1 MSNTASTGESE
12 PGPGEVYCRDCGTV
26 ISERAE
32 ICPNCGVRQRDPPK
46 GSLDTLIEELT
57 ASGNPFIAAV
67 LSVVFPGLGQL
78 YNRELEKGLVIM
90 VASVVALV
98 SVVVGVGILLYPAVW
113 IYALWDAYKVAERQ
127 SDEEPDTVVER
138 HVGSS
143 SDEDETEE
151 SS

>member
-1 MSNTASTGESE
+1 
-12 PGPGEVYCRDCGTV
+12 
-26 ISERAE
+26 
-32 ICPNCGVRQRDPPK
+32 
-46 GSLDTLIEELT
+46 
-57 ASGNPFIAAV
+57 
-67 LSVVFPGLGQL
+67 
-78 YNRELEKGLVIM
+78 
-90 VASVVALV
+90 
-98 SVVVGVGILLYPAVW
+98 VVGVGILLYPAVW